1 MRHILHAPGRG
12 SRVRYDAGMMRV
24 LVVPV
29 ALALALG
36 TVPAAAQPAA
46 TPPQTQE
53 DDYTRYELLG
63 PDTAQF
69 RIIYEVT
76 ATRAGAP
83 FFFNAIRRGSV
94 ATDER
99 VFDAATG
106 AALKWEVVN
115 GATARAEG
123 HPLADLETEW
133 IKVHL
138 ARPVPAGGEARVVI
152 DKTYKDAKSYYR
164 QGDRIVF
171 DRSLGIRRNAVVLPA
186 GYRLVSCNVPSQVL
200 PTPDGRVMVAFMN
213 PGPAAAP
220 LVITAAPG
228 LAPFTPSLPTRAA
241 ATSWRSA
248 ASQAER
254 LRERA
259 RQDREAIY
267 RLQAPDTHAVEIEH
281 DYTETRVGAAHY
293 VEVVAPGEDLARPA
307 VRNLDTGEALAV
319 ETITGTQLRARG
331 IDAGGRVA
339 DDARVVVGTF
349 PAVAAGRSVRLRVQ
363 ATLIDSAY
371 TLDGDEL
378 VWERIV
384 DRPRNTVLLPP
395 GWTLVA
401 SAVPVVV
408 DEAPDGRQ
416 RLVYENAR
424 PDVLQLLIRARRR
437 P

>member
-1 MRHILHAPGRG
+1 
-12 SRVRYDAGMMRV
+12 MMRDLV
-24 LVVPV
+24 LAA
-29 ALALALG
+29 ALAVALG
-36 TVPAAAQPAA
+36 TVPAAAQPA

-69 RIIYEVT
+69 RIVYEVT

-106 AALKWEVVN
+106 AELKWEVVN
-115 GATARAEG
+115 GGTARAEG
-123 HPLADLETEW
+123 HPLADLDTEW

-164 QGDRIVF
+164 KGDLIVF
-171 DRSLGIRRNAVVLPA
+171 DRALGIRRNAVVLPA

-220 LVITAAPG
+220 LVITATPG
-228 LAPFTPSLPTRAA
+228 LGPFTPSLPTRRGATAA
-241 ATSWRSA
+241 SSA
-248 ASQAER
+248 ASHAER
-254 LRERA
+254 LTERA
-259 RQDREAIY
+259 RQDREAVY

-281 DYTETRVGAAHY
+281 DYTETRAGAAHY
-293 VEVVAPGEDLARPA
+293 VEVVAAGESVARPA
-307 VRNLDTGEALAV
+307 GRNLDTGDALAM
-319 ETITGTQLRARG
+319 ETITGKELRARG
-331 IDAGGRVA
+331 LDAGGLVA
-339 DDARVVVGTF
+339 DDTRVVVGAF

-363 ATLIDSAY
+363 ATVTDPHYALE
-371 TLDGDEL
+371 GDEL
-378 VWERIV
+378 VWERTV

-401 SAVPVVV
+401 SAVPVVI
-408 DEAPDGRQ
+408 DETADGRQ
-416 RLVYENAR
+416 RLVYENPR
-424 PDVLQLLIRARRR
+424 PDTMRMLIRARRR
-437 P
+437 

>member
-1 MRHILHAPGRG
+1 MK
-12 SRVRYDAGMMRV
+12 RV
-24 LVVPV
+24 LVVAA
-29 ALALALG
+29 ALVLACG
-36 TVPAAAQPAA
+36 PVPAAAQPAA

-63 PDTAQF
+63 PDSAQF
-69 RIIYEVT
+69 RIVYEVT

-106 AALKWEVVN
+106 GALKWEVVD

-152 DKTYKDAKSYYR
+152 DKTYQDAKSYYR
-164 QGDRIVF
+164 RGDLIVF
-171 DRSLGIRRNAVVLPA
+171 DRALGIRRNAVVLPA

-200 PTPDGRVMVAFMN
+200 ATPDGRVMIAFMN

-228 LAPFTPSLPTRAA
+228 LAPFTPSLPARPGAA
-241 ATSWRSA
+241 SASSA
-248 ASQAER
+248 ASQRER
-254 LRERA
+254 LSERA

-293 VEVVAPGEDLARPA
+293 VEVVAAGEQVARPA
-307 VRNLDTGEALAV
+307 VRNLDTGETLAI
-319 ETITGTQLRARG
+319 EAITGKELRARG
-331 IDAGGRVA
+331 IDAGGGVA
-339 DDARVVVGTF
+339 DGARVLVGAF
-349 PAVAAGRSVRLRVQ
+349 PAVTAGRSVRLRVQ
-363 ATLIDSAY
+363 ATSTDPAF

-378 VWERIV
+378 VWERV
-384 DRPRNTVLLPP
+384 FDRPRNTVLLPP
-395 GWTLVA
+395 GWTVVA
-401 SAVPVVV
+401 SALPVVV
-408 DEAPDGRQ
+408 DEALDGRQ

-424 PDVLQLLIRARRR
+424 PDVLQVLIRARRR
-437 P
+437 R

>member
-12 SRVRYDAGMMRV
+12 PRLRYDAGMMRV

-83 FFFNAIRRGSV
+83 FFFNAIRRGSI

-152 DKTYKDAKSYYR
+152 DKTYKDAKSYHR
-164 QGDRIVF
+164 KGDLIVF
-171 DRSLGIRRNAVVLPA
+171 DRVLGIRRNAVVLPA

-200 PTPDGRVMVAFMN
+200 STPDGRVMITFQN

-220 LVITAAPG
+220 LVVTAAPG
-228 LAPFTPSLPTRAA
+228 LAPFTPSWPTRRTG
-241 ATSWRSA
+241 TSSRSA
-248 ASQAER
+248 ASPAEQ
-254 LRERA
+254 LVDRA
-259 RQDREAIY
+259 HQDREAIY
-267 RLQAPDTHAVEIEH
+267 RLQAPATHGVEIEH
-281 DYTETRVGAAHY
+281 DYTETRVGVAHY
-293 VEVVAPGEDLARPA
+293 IEAVAAGADVTRPA
-307 VRNLDTGEALAV
+307 VRNLDTGETLAI
-319 ETITGTQLRARG
+319 ETMTGKELRARG
-331 IDAGGRVA
+331 IDAAGQVA
-339 DDARVVVGTF
+339 DGERVVVGAF
-349 PAVAAGRSVRLRVQ
+349 PAVTVGRSVRLRVQ
-363 ATLIDSAY
+363 ATSTDPAY
-371 TLDGDEL
+371 TLDGDVL
-378 VWERIV
+378 VWERGL
-384 DRPRNTVLLPP
+384 DRPRNTVLLPA

-401 SAVPVVV
+401 SALPVVV

-416 RLVYENAR
+416 RLVYENPR
-424 PDVLQLLIRARRR
+424 PDVMQLLIRARRR
-437 P
+437 